1 MFESVELGHQ
11 LSKERYNADLPWLRS
26 QLLNAHF
33 ELRGKHFPVIV
44 IISGADGAGK
54 GALVH
59 RLNEWLDPR
68 GVETHAFWDASDE
81 ERERPPYWRF
91 WRAMPGRGR
100 IGIFFRSW
108 YSASLV
114 GRVYGKIKN
123 SEFDTA
129 LDRIA
134 GFEKMLVDDGA
145 VLVKVW
151 LHLSKTEQKKALK
164 KLDEEG
170 RVTPVDWKHFKLY
183 DRFIK
188 ASERAIRRTDS
199 GPAPWHLIEATDR
212 RYREYAVGKIL
223 LEAIRQ
229 KLAETA
235 KPAAA
240 APIVSAAMDNIS
252 ARKTARGADRSVLDQ
267 VDLTQKLTD
276 AAYEKALDGY
286 QTRLAKLAWAAHQ
299 KRRSMVMVFEG
310 WDAAGK
316 GSAIRR
322 VSQALDPRLYRIVG
336 IAAPTDEERAQH
348 YLWRFW
354 RHLPRAGFTTIF
366 DRSWYGR
373 VLVERVERFT
383 PEAAWSRSY
392 QEINEFEEQLTE
404 HEIIVNKFWIHI
416 SPDEQLRR
424 FKERETVSYKQ
435 YKITAEDWRN
445 RKKWSAY
452 AAAVNDM
459 VARCS
464 TEYAPWTLVAGNDK
478 KFARVQILRTVV
490 ERLEEKL

>member
-33 ELRGKHFPVIV
+33 ELRGKYFPVIV

-223 LEAIRQ
+223 LDAIRQ

-240 APIVSAAMDNIS
+240 SPIVSAAMDKIS

-404 HEIIVNKFWIHI
+404 HGIIVNKFWIHI